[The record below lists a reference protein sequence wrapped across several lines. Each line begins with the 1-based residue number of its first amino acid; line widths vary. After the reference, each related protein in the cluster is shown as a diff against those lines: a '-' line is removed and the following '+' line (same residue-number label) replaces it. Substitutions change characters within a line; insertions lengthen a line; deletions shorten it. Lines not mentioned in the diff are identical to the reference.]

1 MKYSSVLNEIYNNL
15 NAGKAYATWIEN
27 VRFPMYWTVLQKITG
42 RNGKQ
47 LIEWRNA
54 GSSCNG
60 FTKKDLAWILETIF
74 MTTPEQ
80 FKKQYL
86 CISQY
91 DREHSIYNGVSYENV
106 DNGYTGAFYNMGV

>member
-1 MKYSSVLNEIYNNL
+1 MKYSSVFNEIYNNL
-15 NAGKAYATWIEN
+15 NDGKVYATWIEN

-42 RNGKQ
+42 RNGKE

-74 MTTPEQ
+74 ETTPEQ
-80 FKKQYL
+80 FTARYE
-86 CISQY
+86 CITEYERS
-91 DREHSIYNGVSYENV
+91 HAIHGGVSYENV
-106 DNGYTGAFYNMGV
+106 DNGYTGTFYNM